1 MLIWLKH
8 LDRVIRGEAIRP
20 SALRSGDLEQPVGGL
35 AVIGILLGALYGL
48 CMGVFGLFQHS
59 HTALLQMI
67 STIVKVP
74 VLFFMTLAVTFPS
87 LYVFNALVGSRLS
100 MLSVLRVLVISL
112 AVMLTVLASL
122 GPIVA
127 FFSASTTSYPFM
139 LLLNVLVFTIAGL
152 LGLRYMRVTLQ
163 RLTAAVAMPV
173 VPPLPTEFPA
183 TDQFADA
190 VDPMATVE
198 SVRPAGPVGP
208 LQPTVQLRQN
218 RDVQRVFQIWM
229 VVFGLVG
236 GQMAWVLRPFLGNP
250 AIHFAWLR
258 GRESNFFEGV
268 LQALHR
274 LFS

>member
-1 MLIWLKH
+1 MLIWLKY

-20 SALRSGDLEQPVGGL
+20 SALRSGDIEQPVGGL

-48 CMGVFGLFQHS
+48 CMGVFGIFQHTN
-59 HTALLQMI
+59 TALLQMI
-67 STIVKVP
+67 STVVKVP
-74 VLFFMTLAVTFPS
+74 ILFFMTLAVTFPS

-112 AVMLTVLASL
+112 SVMLTVLASL

-139 LLLNVLVFTIAGL
+139 LLLNVMVFTIAGL

-163 RLTAAVAMPV
+163 RLTVALSMPT
-173 VPPLPTEFPA
+173 VPPLPIGFPNA
-183 TDQFADA
+183 DQP
-190 VDPMATVE
+190 VDPFGPTD
-198 SVRPAGPVGP
+198 SVRPVGPVGP
-208 LQPTVQLRQN
+208 LEPTMQVRQN

-274 LFS
+274 LFFS

>member
-20 SALRSGDLEQPVGGL
+20 SALRSGDIEQPVGGL

-59 HTALLQMI
+59 NTALLQMV

-163 RLTAAVAMPV
+163 RLTAAVAMPI
-173 VPPLPTEFPA
+173 VPPLPTEFSAAERPIG
-183 TDQFADA
+183 A
-190 VDPMATVE
+190 VDTVGTTDTMGT
-198 SVRPAGPVGP
+198 PGPVGP
-208 LQPTVQLRQN
+208 LEPTAQIRQN

-268 LQALHR
+268 LQAIHR

>member
-1 MLIWLKH
+1 MLTWLQH

-20 SALRSGDLEQPVGGL
+20 SALRSGDIEQPVGGL
-35 AVIGILLGALYGL
+35 AVIGIVLGALYGL

-59 HTALLQMI
+59 HTAVLQMF

-74 VLFFMTLAVTFPS
+74 ILFFLTLAVTFPS

-112 AVMLTVLASL
+112 TVMLTVLASL

-139 LLLNVLVFTIAGL
+139 LLLNVLVFSISGL

-163 RLTAAVAMPV
+163 RLTTALSAPTVPQMPV
-173 VPPLPTEFPA
+173 DFAFAPPLAEFSEGGLPSQPPVA
-183 TDQFADA
+183 
-190 VDPMATVE
+190 PPP
-198 SVRPAGPVGP
+198 VRA
-208 LQPTVQLRQN
+208 LEHSAQDRQD
-218 RDVQRVFQIWM
+218 RDVKRVFQVWM
-229 VVFGLVG
+229 MVFGLVG

-250 AIHFAWLR
+250 ASHFAWLR

-268 LQALHR
+268 FHALQR

>member
-1 MLIWLKH
+1 MLTWLQH

-20 SALRSGDLEQPVGGL
+20 SALRSGDIEQPVGGL

-74 VLFFMTLAVTFPS
+74 ILFFMTLTVTFPS

-112 AVMLTVLASL
+112 SVMLTVLASL

-139 LLLNVLVFTIAGL
+139 LLLNVLVFSVSGF

-163 RLTAAVAMPV
+163 RLTAALSVPS
-173 VPPLPTEFPA
+173 VPPLPSEFPA
-183 TDQFADA
+183 AD
-190 VDPMATVE
+190 
-198 SVRPAGPVGP
+198 RPPEPVSAMEP
-208 LQPTVQLRQN
+208 ALELRQN

-250 AIHFAWLR
+250 TLHFAWLR

-268 LQALHR
+268 LNALHR
-274 LFS
+274 LFFS